1 MTAAARFHRLLSARR
16 WLAPAGLLLLCALSF
31 GPLIFTLG
39 LYWDDWPSLWFL
51 HFFGPGV
58 FPQAF
63 AADRPVQG
71 WLFVLTTGLV
81 GESLARLAGL
91 RHPHPLADRHRPG
104 LAAGLA
110 LASAQSRRCCV

>member
-1 MTAAARFHRLLSARR
+1 MPGNSESMTPNSLFRQAASANR
-16 WLAPAGLLLLCALSF
+16 WLLPLGVLLLCALSF
-31 GPLIFTLG
+31 GPLITALG

-71 WLFVLTTGLV
+71 WLFLLTTSLV
-81 GESLARLAGL
+81 GQSLLAWQVFGIL
-91 RHPHPLADRHRPG
+91 TRWLSG
-104 LAAGLA
+104 IVL
-110 LASAQSRRCCV
+110 